1 MVNDC
6 LDPGIS
12 NVITIVNE
20 IVPLFSMWGFIVVII
35 ALAVQVKA
43 NEQSSL
49 FGFMT
54 PDSFSLLISIHIH
67 LHHFIA
73 KWTVSID
80 SGINFHEQWLGCHW
94 QCRRF
99 TGNESIQNCKLGKA
113 QSLQSEATQRSLP
126 VVRLNLRVLRVRN
139 GGEGFE
145 VRWVEQR
152 VSQVDVNPVY
162 CVFNQSWFILMRC
175 DDAHTTSCVI
185 RKS

>member
-35 ALAVQVKA
+35 GLHEMAVQVKA

-49 FGFMT
+49 LGFMT

-73 KWTVSID
+73 QWTVFID
-80 SGINFHEQWLGCHW
+80 SGINFHEQWLGYHW

-99 TGNESIQNCKLGKA
+99 IGNESIQNENSRVIDHDAKSQCLDPALEKK
-113 QSLQSEATQRSLP
+113 SSQRWEL
-126 VVRLNLRVLRVRN
+126 
-139 GGEGFE
+139 F
-145 VRWVEQR
+145 
-152 VSQVDVNPVY
+152 
-162 CVFNQSWFILMRC
+162 
-175 DDAHTTSCVI
+175 
-185 RKS
+185 